1 MRILLTGGTGFIGS
15 NLAKKLVD
23 DGHDV
28 IITGCQTENKVDNV
42 KILNLHM
49 EGLDWPQIS
58 KIDVL
63 YHLAANNDTL
73 DQDQLEMWKANVYGP
88 INLFHRCLRS
98 GCKRF
103 VYASSTAVYGNSP
116 APYFE
121 AETILE
127 PLNVYGRSKVKFE
140 EFATEFA
147 LENDVNV
154 VGLRF
159 CNVFGPGEQHKGHR
173 ASMIYQIIKQM
184 LNGKRPKLF
193 EHGDQKRDWIYVK
206 DIVRGIILANE
217 YEGSGIFNCGSGN
230 STSFNDLVCFI
241 NESLGTAFQ
250 PEYIENPYKD
260 VYQKFTQC
268 DMTNAKNEL
277 GFIIEYDTREGINDY
292 LSTWR

>member
-1 MRILLTGGTGFIGS
+1 
-15 NLAKKLVD
+15 
-23 DGHDV
+23 
-28 IITGCQTENKVDNV
+28 
-42 KILNLHM
+42 M

-116 APYFE
+116 VPYRE
-121 AETILE
+121 AETLLE
-127 PLNVYGRSKVKFE
+127 PLNAYGKSKAKFE

-193 EHGDQKRDWIYVK
+193 EYGDQKRDWIYVK
-206 DIVRGIILANE
+206 DIARGIILASE

-230 STSFNDLVCFI
+230 VTSFNDLVCFI

-260 VYQKFTQC
+260 VYQTFTQC
-268 DMTNAKNEL
+268 DMTNARNEL
-277 GFIIEYDTREGINDY
+277 GFILEYNTREGINDY
-292 LSTWR
+292 LSNWKHGVKLPGPPKPTPDEFVTDFGWGK